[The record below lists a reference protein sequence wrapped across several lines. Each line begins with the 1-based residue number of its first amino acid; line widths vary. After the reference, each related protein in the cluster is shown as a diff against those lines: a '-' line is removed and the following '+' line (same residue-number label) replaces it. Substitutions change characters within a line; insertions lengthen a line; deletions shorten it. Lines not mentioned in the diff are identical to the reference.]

1 MPASTAGTPHGLQVD
16 QATVDFQGLRA
27 IENVTLA
34 LASGEILGLIGPN
47 GAGKT
52 TLVNVLTGFQTVAH
66 GRVMLSESSITEWPP
81 WRRARAGLARTFQNV
96 LLFPKLSV
104 AQNIEA
110 GALAV
115 GASKQSARERAGEVL
130 EWFGL
135 SELSLRTADTLPFGV
150 ERRIGIAR
158 AIAARPK
165 FLLMDEPAAGLNDA
179 ECVDLA
185 ALIRRIRSEIG
196 CGILL
201 IEHHVSLVFQLCD
214 RVQVLEQGK
223 TIAIGAPDSIQ
234 RDPLVRKAYLGEPS

>member
-1 MPASTAGTPHGLQVD
+1 MPASTAGTAHSLHVD
-16 QATVDFQGLRA
+16 HATVDFQGLRA
-27 IENVTLA
+27 IEDVTLG
-34 LASGEILGLIGPN
+34 LVSGEILGLIGPN

-52 TLVNVLTGFQTVAH
+52 TLVNVLTGFQTVAK

-104 AQNIEA
+104 AENIEA
-110 GALAV
+110 GALAA
-115 GASKQSARERAGEVL
+115 GDGMQAARGRASQVL
-130 EWFGL
+130 EWLGL
-135 SELSLRTADTLPFGV
+135 SELSQRIADTLPFGV

-158 AIAARPK
+158 AIAARPR

-185 ALIRRIRSEIG
+185 ALIRRIRSEMG

-201 IEHHVSLVFQLCD
+201 IEHRMSLVFELCD

-223 TIAIGAPDSIQ
+223 TIAIGAADSIR
-234 RDPLVRKAYLGEPS
+234 RDPLVRKAYLGESA